1 MISHSDIP
9 QHQERV
15 FFLIP
20 AYNEEDNLEFLFSNI
35 DRFMH
40 FFGYTYQIFLVNDG
54 SSDRTVQIAAA
65 YQEKGLPLT
74 VLQHE
79 TNYGPGAAFRTGF
92 EALLPQTEDQDMVV
106 TIEAD
111 NTSDLCVLNRMFEQC
126 QRGSDLV
133 LASVYGEGTIVG
145 APLHRRIFSYGCNLL
160 LQLLLR
166 IRGVNTFTSFFRVYR
181 ASMLKQ
187 TLRRY
192 GDKFIEEPGFIC
204 MIELLVKFH
213 HAGYTIMQV
222 PMLLDSRIRIG
233 KSKMR
238 SFKNIQDT
246 LKFLRKY
253 FLHRERI
260 LLSNSQTHTN
270 V

>member
-1 MISHSDIP
+1 MIAHFEIP
-9 QHQERV
+9 HHQERV

-20 AYNEEDNLEFLFSNI
+20 AYNEEDNLDFLFTNI

-40 FFGYTYQIFLVNDG
+40 FFGYTYHIVLVNDG
-54 SSDRTVQIAAA
+54 STDQTVQIVTA

-74 VLQHE
+74 LLHHD
-79 TNYGPGAAFRTGF
+79 TNYGPGKAFSTGF
-92 EALLPQTEDQDMVV
+92 ETVLTLANDHDMIV

-126 QRGSDLV
+126 QRGYDLV
-133 LASVYGEGTIVG
+133 LASVYGEGRIVG
-145 APLHRRIFSYGCNLL
+145 APVHRQIFSYVCNLL

-181 ASMLKQ
+181 ASMLKR
-187 TLRRY
+187 TLRLY
-192 GDKFIEEPGFIC
+192 GDKFIEERGFIC

-213 HAGYTIMQV
+213 HSGYKITQT
-222 PMLLDSRIRIG
+222 PMLLDSRIRVG

-238 SFKNIQDT
+238 SFKNIQET
-246 LKFLRKY
+246 LKFLWKY
-253 FLHRERI
+253 FFQRESI
-260 LLSNSQTHTN
+260 LLPISHDTRNI
-270 V
+270 